1 MSILTQPRPL
11 HSLRPALPDDLTIAK
26 NGLVMARDAQGQAVD
41 ELDHLWF
48 QVVEREAGQAY
59 AGVKVVKLL
68 MLRYLPQETKK
79 DAGLVAKTK
88 AALVGLYN
96 TQVRFDVVQ
105 VVAGMFDPPIGI
117 VQCYGVAAFEPT
129 LEDALEQAELGM
141 AALQGVLSNYIQ
153 SRFVPL
159 DGQKAAWL
167 LAALGKMPHALV
179 AIGHPDARQN
189 ARGGGRETPEEQLD
203 LAGQSAY
210 TLQQNEM
217 LFRGMSQVEEEFVFL
232 LIAHRVNMHA
242 ITQMLAGISG
252 EASVWASRVTGMK
265 GLSFGVS
272 VPIMLSGGLARTA
285 GTNFA
290 ENSGRTAGQSIGDSR
305 TNTHTVGVA
314 NTVGHADTHSVS
326 HEVGTS
332 HTEGNTVSLG
342 TGTNTGTAHNT
353 GKSESWGTSHTD
365 GTNENWGTSQTNTH
379 TSSAGVST
387 SHTQGATVTD
397 SVGKSAGQAAGV
409 TNTVG
414 NTHGASVGNSDQHSS
429 SWQAGASAQHG
440 ASDSDTSSWALSHGG
455 SQATGVQA
463 SGSVLGIGG
472 GGSQTATESISGTDT
487 KGHSAGTNQGVGVSA
502 GVGGSD
508 GSGHS
513 SSVSNSQSLST
524 AGSQSVNTG
533 VNSGHSVA
541 RVNTTTT
548 VATSSSSDSSSS
560 GTSHSVGVSAS
571 DSKSH
576 ETGVSSG
583 DTTSQG
589 ASQSRSESHSSA
601 DTNSES
607 FGESWGETNSW
618 SRTKSVSD
626 AAAAGQT
633 RGVSLAETFATGIG
647 RSLNTGSS
655 LGISGGVVPS
665 LSASKSYNW
674 VDAQAQQVAE
684 LLRIQEALLVQASTD
699 GGYLTDVYMLTRTK
713 KGRATAETLLRQAFH
728 GSEKVVTGF
737 RTRQLNG
744 AEQAYIRQHA
754 LAFTPSTRIETI
766 PGQLEAYKDTTFLP
780 PDKLAALF
788 APGLFERGP
797 AVTTEE
803 RIPPF
808 TFIPDLAGDARL
820 GRLWDVETATLTK
833 AVLRLSEDKHM
844 HTAFCGDTGFGK
856 TVGAERLCVEVVN
869 QWHHRAVVFDWGQ
882 GWRKLFTSPI
892 PKERVVIYQLHARA
906 VNPLRWNPLQIGRRI
921 DPDTQWRATVELI
934 ANAGG
939 LGPKQVSYLLSALR
953 KVYVEHGVFTSD
965 PDVQGHDTWGV
976 IRNGS
981 EAAATSASIGD
992 PLSGLQPDQLQA
1004 LAVQRSKDTDIADW
1018 VTAIDE
1024 RLNGTFKRK
1033 PDGALVIGANGKPI
1047 REPDGMGKNDPN
1059 RASLEAAVARMDRLT
1074 QGVIGRR
1081 YAKGPGSIA
1090 IEDLGLYGTEGD
1102 QSHGEASLWG
1112 AAVLEGGAE
1121 LDVFSKSV
1129 LLGLIAW
1136 HLYNDCVIR
1145 RRESIGRKLPA
1156 LNLFFEEANKIFT
1169 GEAPRGDGNQ
1179 PPSVAEQ
1186 FLPMF
1191 TDGRKYRV
1199 YCHPILQSVSLLPEV
1214 ILSSCVNLLV
1224 GQSKGAKDRDAILAH
1239 LAKSEKGFTDEEY
1252 KRFVSRMKVAMTIC
1266 KLGYG
1271 HELWEIGP
1279 MLTEIDQIPASE
1291 PTDEDLRLWYR
1302 RAFLNAPTAAG
1313 LAQ

>member
-1 MSILTQPRPL
+1 MPISTQPRQLKSP
-11 HSLRPALPDDLTIAK
+11 HRPSLPADLTIEK
-26 NGLVMARDAQGQAVD
+26 NGLVMGQNAQGKAVD

-48 QVVEREAGQAY
+48 QVVEREAGQVY
-59 AGVKVVKLL
+59 AGIKVVKLL
-68 MLRYLPQETKK
+68 MLRYLPQEAKK

-96 TQVRFDVVQ
+96 TQARFDVVQ

-117 VQCYGVAAFEPT
+117 VQCYGVAAFEP
-129 LEDALEQAELGM
+129 EKVAALEQADLGM

-167 LAALGKMPHALV
+167 LMALGKMPHSLV

-189 ARGGGRETPEEQLD
+189 ARGGGRDTPEEQLD
-203 LAGQSAY
+203 LAGQGAY

-217 LFRGMSQVEEEFVFL
+217 LFRGMSQLEEEFVFL
-232 LIAHRVNMHA
+232 LLAHRVNMHA
-242 ITQMLAGISG
+242 ITQLLAGISG
-252 EASVWASRVTGMK
+252 EASVWASRVTGSK

-285 GTNFA
+285 GTNYA
-290 ENSGRTAGQSIGDSR
+290 ENIGRSAGHSIGDSL

-314 NTVGHADTHSVS
+314 DTVGHAESHSTS
-326 HEVGTS
+326 HEVGQS
-332 HTEGNTVSLG
+332 HTEGHTISLG
-342 TGTNTGTAHNT
+342 TGTNEGTANST
-353 GKSESWGTSHTD
+353 GKSESWGTSHTT

-379 TSSAGVST
+379 TSSAGMST

-397 SVGKSAGQAAGV
+397 STGQSKGVGGGV

-414 NTHGASVGNSDQHSS
+414 GSHSVGSGSSAQQGS
-429 SWQAGASAQHG
+429 SWQAGSSAQRG
-440 ASDSDTSSWALSHGG
+440 TSDSDTSSYALSHGG
-455 SQATGVQA
+455 SLATGAQ
-463 SGSVLGIGG
+463 GSANVLGIGG
-472 GGSQTATESISGTDT
+472 GVSQTATESISGTDT
-487 KGHSAGTNQGVGVSA
+487 KGHSVGTSQGTGVST
-502 GVGGSD
+502 GVGGSVSQ
-508 GSGHS
+508 GTS
-513 SSVSNSQSLST
+513 SSVSDSSMHSA
-524 AGSQSVNTG
+524 AGSQSWNAGVNTG
-533 VNSGHSVA
+533 RSVA
-541 RVNTTTT
+541 SVNTTTT
-548 VATSSSSDSSSS
+548 VATASSSDSASY
-560 GTSHSVGVSAS
+560 GTTHSVGVSSS
-571 DSKSH
+571 DGTSH

-583 DTTSQG
+583 NTASRGT
-589 ASQSRSESHSSA
+589 SQSRTESHSSA
-601 DTNSES
+601 DTNSEAW
-607 FGESWGETNSW
+607 GESWGETNSW

-684 LLRIQEALLVQASTD
+684 LMRVQEALLVQASTD
-699 GGYLTDVYMLTRTK
+699 GAYLTDVYMLTRTR

-728 GSEKVVTGF
+728 GSEKVVTAF

-744 AEQAYIRQHA
+744 AEQEYIRQHA

-766 PGQLEAYKDTTFLP
+766 PGVLEAYKDTTFLP
-780 PDKLAALF
+780 PEKLAALF

-808 TFIPDLAGDARL
+808 TYIPDLAGDARL
-820 GRLWDVETATLTK
+820 GRLWDVETATLTR
-833 AVLRLSEDKHM
+833 AALRLSEDKHM

-869 QWHHRAVVFDWGQ
+869 RWHHRAVVFDWGQ

-892 PKERVVIYQLHARA
+892 PKERVTIYQLHARA

-921 DPDTQWRATVELI
+921 DPDTQWRATIELM

-939 LGPKQVSYLLSALR
+939 LGPKQASYLLSTLR
-953 KVYVEHGVFTSD
+953 QVYVTHGVFTSD
-965 PDVQGHDTWGV
+965 PEVQTHAEWGV
-976 IRNGS
+976 IRDDL
-981 EAAATSASIGD
+981 ERTVTSTQSPTRVGT
-992 PLSGLQPDQLQA
+992 PLHDLGPEQLQA
-1004 LAVQRSKDTDIADW
+1004 LAVHRSKNTDILDW
-1018 VTAIDE
+1018 VKAIDE
-1024 RLNGTFKRK
+1024 RLNGTFNPEGKR
-1033 PDGALVIGANGKPI
+1033 N
-1047 REPDGMGKNDPN
+1047 PDGMGKNDPN
-1059 RASLEAAVARMDRLT
+1059 RASLEAAVARMERLT

-1081 YAKGPGSIA
+1081 YAKGSDSIA
-1090 IEDLGLYGTEGD
+1090 IEDLGLYGAEGD
-1102 QSHGEASLWG
+1102 QWG

-1121 LDVFSKSV
+1121 LDTFSKSV

-1136 HLYNDCVIR
+1136 HLYNDSVIR
-1145 RRESIGRKLPA
+1145 RRESIGQKLPA

-1199 YCHPILQSVSLLPEV
+1199 YCHPILQAVSLLPPV
-1214 ILSSCVNLLV
+1214 ILSSCVNLFV
-1224 GQSKGAKDRDAILAH
+1224 GQSKGANDRDAILAH

-1279 MLTEIDQIPASE
+1279 MLVEVDQIPAIE
-1291 PTDEDLRLWYR
+1291 PTDDDLHRWYS
-1302 RAFLNAPTAAG
+1302 RAFLQAQPAR
-1313 LAQ
+1313 LAQQKG